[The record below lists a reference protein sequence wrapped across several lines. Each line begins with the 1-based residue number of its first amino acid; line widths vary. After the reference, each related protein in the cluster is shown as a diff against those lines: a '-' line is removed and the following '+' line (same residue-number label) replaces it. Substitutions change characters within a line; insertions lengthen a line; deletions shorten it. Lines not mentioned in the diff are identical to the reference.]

1 MIDFQKIDLSH
12 KAEYEACL
20 FAGPNRGCEYSF
32 ANLYLWG
39 KQELAF
45 LHGCVAIFSHFYGR
59 SVYPYPIGNG
69 DKKAVIEAILHDSKV
84 RLICCFS

>member
-39 KQELAF
+39 KQE
-45 LHGCVAIFSHFYGR
+45 SE
-59 SVYPYPIGNG
+59 S
-69 DKKAVIEAILHDSKV
+69 
-84 RLICCFS
+84 